1 MPERGTEDAR
11 RIAELIPNG
20 LVRTGQSHHPVV
32 LQEAMA
38 RSESAQLRLA
48 GSTCYERVAGRLI
61 SVNVTS
67 VASPLCRSA
76 RSAGRAASTTTS
88 SPTAW

>member
-1 MPERGTEDAR
+1 VPEPRTEDAR

-20 LVRTGQSHHPVV
+20 LLGSGQSHHPVV

-38 RSESAQLRLA
+38 GSESAQLRLA

-61 SVNVTS
+61 GNNEAIT
-67 VASPLCRSA
+67 L
-76 RSAGRAASTTTS
+76 
-88 SPTAW
+88 